1 MVQWQWTD
9 PAKRFAQDLL
19 VPLDLRG
26 PLETLGSLGPQ
37 APLETQVRP
46 FTVLT
51 VVYIIL
57 TLDTYLALVMRPSIV
72 P

>member
-9 PAKRFAQDLL
+9 PAKRFAQDFL
-19 VPLDLRG
+19 VPLDLRD

-46 FTVLT
+46 L
-51 VVYIIL
+51 L
-57 TLDTYLALVMRPSIV
+57 L
-72 P
+72 